1 MLLADTDQNLYTG
14 FDGMVNSLIFRMWSP
29 ARTLQLPFDHFICD
43 LIPEHIGFRS
53 KKDVQLVLYIM
64 VC

>member
-1 MLLADTDQNLYTG
+1 
-14 FDGMVNSLIFRMWSP
+14 MVSSLIFRMWSP